1 MTMIG
6 RREWLHAAAVT
17 AGGAVLAA
25 AHPGSADAG
34 PSTPD
39 RNALESLGAGQAK
52 TPAAPKPGYPSRPAG
67 RIEILFKAPGQS
79 ANGMQCTDEGIW
91 TIDVA
96 GSRTSTPGR
105 CKVYLSSYE
114 GKRLRELSPEGTGPS
129 GIGVDADNK
138 TIWIGST
145 YSREIIRSD
154 AQTGETIEKHFTPGA
169 GVIYRMTTDL
179 PPRPDTYGRSV
190 RPATSNGPRQDVG
203 QGSAAAM
210 PGGRSAGSPAD
221 GLGVGRG
228 GAVAGNPGPPA
239 PGTGAHG
246 IQTQAGKLWMAVPP
260 SRMIY
265 RIDPKTWTVEHMF
278 PTVGYRPHGV
288 GIETPDARFLWESDT
303 NMGAFFKRDMATG
316 EVVDSIQLPEGSPFP
331 HGMSVWQGSIYWTDD
346 IGGGMAPVC
355 RVTI

>member
-1 MTMIG
+1 MTTMR
-6 RREWLHAAAVT
+6 RREWLHAAAAT
-17 AGGAVLAA
+17 AGGAVLVGAR
-25 AHPGSADAG
+25 PWTAD
-34 PSTPD
+34 
-39 RNALESLGAGQAK
+39 AGQAK
-52 TPAAPKPGYPSRPAG
+52 TPAAPKPGYRTRPAG
-67 RIEILFKAPGQS
+67 SIEILFKAPGQS

-114 GKRLRELSPEGTGPS
+114 GKLLRELAPEGTGPS
-129 GIGVDADNK
+129 GIGVSADNAS
-138 TIWIGST
+138 IWIGST
-145 YSREIIRSD
+145 YSREIIRAD
-154 AQTGETIEKHFTPGA
+154 AKTGETIEKHFTPGA
-169 GVIYRMTTDL
+169 GVIYRMTTDV

-190 RPATSNGPRQDVG
+190 RPPAANGRE
-203 QGSAAAM
+203 QGAGPAVAAAATQ
-210 PGGRSAGSPAD
+210 GGRSATGPAD

-260 SRMIY
+260 ARMIY
-265 RIDPKTWTVEHMF
+265 RIDPKTWMVEYMF

-288 GIETPDARFLWESDT
+288 GIETPDARELWEADT
-303 NMGAFFKRDMATG
+303 NMGGFFKRDMVTG
-316 EVVDSIQLPEGSPFP
+316 DVADAIQLPEGSPFP
-331 HGMSVWQGSIYWTDD
+331 HGMSVWKGYIYWTDD

-355 RVTI
+355 RTKI